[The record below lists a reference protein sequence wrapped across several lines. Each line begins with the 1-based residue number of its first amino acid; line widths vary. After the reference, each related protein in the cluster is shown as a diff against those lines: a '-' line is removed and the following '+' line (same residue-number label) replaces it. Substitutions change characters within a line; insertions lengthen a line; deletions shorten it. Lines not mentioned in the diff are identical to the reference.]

1 MPPKEQTMTRTL
13 IRCAALLLVLATLAA
28 GAATA
33 ARAASAAD
41 VDKVVADLAKFK
53 SGDPVDPVNNLQAL
67 LREVHASADL
77 TRHLEQGLIGL
88 LEGDADA
95 EAKLQACEA
104 LGRIGSEACIPAL
117 EKMLPDPKTSH
128 MACYGLQANP
138 SPKASAALQRGLTKA
153 KGQAAVCI
161 SGVLGHR
168 RDAGAIPILAELTRT
183 DDPQVAEAALAA
195 LGKISGPEAANLLG
209 AARKSV
215 PPALRPAATDAYL
228 QCANRLADEGLKKPA
243 VAIFKEVLADDLPVM
258 FQRGALL
265 ALMRTAGDEALPYV
279 LAAIRGND
287 SMMKAAAIAN
297 IPALEGEGVVDRL
310 ASELPNQAPEVQALL
325 LAAIADRGG
334 PAARKVVTE
343 ALGSNVPDAR
353 LAAIKALAVVGNASS
368 VPPLVK
374 AGGTGSD
381 EEKEAAVVALRN
393 IAGEG
398 VDQALIAAMTEA
410 APPLRAEL
418 IGVLHGRSTAAAI
431 PALLD
436 QTACDDAEVQMAAF
450 KALGHLAGP
459 ADLPKVVDRLVGLKG
474 DAVRPAAE
482 RAVIEV
488 AQKAPDAAGCAA
500 PVLAALEKA
509 DGAAV
514 QASLLR
520 VLGGIGGAE
529 ALAAVCQAVD
539 AGPPALRDA
548 AIRTLAAWPDPSAV
562 AALVGVVRKTDD
574 QTHRVVALR
583 GAIRLL
589 GDTAGTSPADAMK
602 AYKDLMAAADRPE
615 DKKLVLGGLAG
626 VSHPDALQMAIACL
640 DDEAVRAE
648 AALATLKIGQALI
661 GADPEAVKAAM
672 EKLQASV
679 PDAKTRQQAGQ
690 VLQQIGA
697 AKEYILGWQ
706 LAGPYS
712 QGGNYNQTFKK
723 AFPPEEAGA
732 EAEWRPC
739 PLKIRPGTPIL
750 CLNDILSGENCA
762 AYLRTY
768 VHSDAASNAV
778 LELGTD
784 DGGRAWLNGK
794 VVHSDPA
801 PGACQVGEHKI
812 KIHLNQG
819 WNTLLVKVVQQTGPW
834 EVCARIVGPD
844 GSPLA
849 GLKVDPN
856 HK

>member
-1 MPPKEQTMTRTL
+1 MTRTL
-13 IRCAALLLVLATLAA
+13 IRLAALLLILGTVVA
-28 GAATA
+28 GAATRA
-33 ARAASAAD
+33 GAASKAD
-41 VDKVVADLAKFK
+41 ADKVVADLARYKT
-53 SGDPVDPVNNLQAL
+53 GDPSDPVNNLQAL
-67 LREVHASADL
+67 LRDIHGQADL
-77 TRHLEQGLIGL
+77 VRHAEQGLIGL
-88 LEGDADA
+88 LEGDAEA

-104 LGRIGSEACIPAL
+104 LGRIGSDACIPAL

-128 MACYGLQANP
+128 MACYGLQPNP
-138 SPKASAALQRGLTKA
+138 SPKALAALRRGLEKA
-153 KGQAAVCI
+153 KGPAAVGIC
-161 SGVLGHR
+161 GVLGYR
-168 RDAGAIPILAELTRT
+168 RDAEAVPLLARLTRA
-183 DDPQVAEAALAA
+183 DDPQVAEAALSA

-215 PPALRPAATDAYL
+215 PEALRPAATDAYL
-228 QCANRLADEGLKKPA
+228 QCANRLAEAGMKKPA
-243 VAIFKEVLADDLPVM
+243 VAIFKEVLAADLPVM
-258 FQRGALL
+258 YHRGALL

-297 IPALEGEGVVDRL
+297 IPALEGEDVVDRL
-310 ASELPNQAPEVQALL
+310 AAELPNQAPDIQALL

-343 ALGSNVPDAR
+343 AAGSDVPATR
-353 LAAIKALAVVGNASS
+353 VAAIKALAVVGNASS
-368 VPPLVK
+368 VAPLVK
-374 AGGTGSD
+374 AAGTGSD

-398 VDQALIAAMTEA
+398 VDQALITAMNQ
-410 APPLRAEL
+410 APSSLRAEL
-418 IGVLHGRSTAAAI
+418 IGVLHGRGTEAAV

-436 QTACDDAEVQMAAF
+436 QAAGDDSEVQMAAF
-450 KALGHLAGP
+450 KALGRLAGP
-459 ADLPKVVDRLVGLKG
+459 ADLPKVVGRLVSLKG
-474 DAVRPAAE
+474 DAARPAAE

-509 DGAAV
+509 DGAGV

-520 VLGGIGGAE
+520 VLSGIGGAD
-529 ALAAVCQAVD
+529 ALAAVTKALD
-539 AGPPALRDA
+539 AGQPDLRDA
-548 AIRTLAAWPDPSAV
+548 AVRTLAAWPDPSAV
-562 AALVGVVRKTDD
+562 PALAGVVRKTDD

-589 GDTAGTSPADAMK
+589 GDTAGTSPADSMK

-615 DKKLVLGGLAG
+615 DKKLILGGLAG
-626 VSHPDALQMAIACL
+626 VSHPDALRMATACL

-672 EKLQASV
+672 EKLQASA
-679 PDAKTRQQAGQ
+679 PDAKTRQQAAQ

-697 AKEYILGWQ
+697 AKEYIRGW
-706 LAGPYS
+706 LLSGPYNERN
-712 QGGNYNQTFKK
+712 NYNQTFKK

-739 PLKIRPGTPIL
+739 PVTTRPGTPIISL
-750 CLNDILSGENCA
+750 SDILGGENCA
-762 AYLRTY
+762 AYLRTCIH
-768 VHSDAASNAV
+768 VDAAANAV

-794 VVHSDPA
+794 AVHSNPTA
-801 PGACQVGEHKI
+801 GACQPGEHKV
-812 KIHLNQG
+812 KIRLNQG

-856 HK
+856 HKD